1 MAQHHWLTVGSIY
14 QSTIIQSIWQGTIL
28 QMMLPDCNCDTLED
42 NKLAMIPSYDVCAH
56 CAWAKGSCRIL
67 GSLRANPWFSIAHRW
82 YGFPNIICHVDERQ
96 LLYYPPRA
104 DFCACASKR
113 VTLSVQSIVYKDKLN
128 IYNIIKNDGG
138 REPLLIS
145 IGHCESL
152 HCCDT
157 RRISILQNWLQKHHR
172 SA

>member
-67 GSLRANPWFSIAHRW
+67 GSLRAKSLIFYCTSVIWVSK
-82 YGFPNIICHVDERQ
+82 
-96 LLYYPPRA
+96 YYLPCWWAPTLIPPPRA
-104 DFCACASKR
+104 DVCACASKR
-113 VTLSVQSIVYKDKLN
+113 VTLSVQSIIYKDKLN

-138 REPLLIS
+138 QEPLLIS